1 MLKTL
6 RNKFIKI
13 AMLSVAAVLVVIII
27 SINFANYIQITKTS
41 NTKISL
47 IAQNDGIFPNLS
59 NDKDSPDKNIPNKKR
74 PQTKD
79 ELMERERK
87 LPLES
92 SFDTRYFTV
101 LMRNDGTVIS
111 VDTGKISAVSTS
123 TAKSY
128 AIMLYKDEKSKG
140 YLQQY
145 KYKSFVKEGET
156 SSNILYVFLDCER
169 ELDSFWNTI
178 FASIFISVISYIII
192 FYMVCHFSKKILKP
206 VAESYEKQKRFI
218 TDASHE
224 IKTPLTIIDA
234 NTEIIEMTIGENDW
248 TISTKKQI
256 KRLTDLTEKLVFL
269 SRMDEENTRLEM
281 EEFSLSEALLDTI
294 HPFSSVAKAKGKTL
308 TYDIISDINYYG
320 DEKNIRQLISILL
333 DNALKYSNENGEIS
347 IKLYTLGKNK
357 IITVWN
363 SVENI
368 SSGKHDEL
376 FDRFYRLDESRNSQ
390 TGGFGIGLSVAYAI
404 VKAHKGTIKAK
415 SDDEKSILFTITL

>member
-234 NTEIIEMTIGENDW
+234 NTEIIEMTMGENDW

-376 FDRFYRLDESRNSQ
+376 FDRFYLLDESRNSQ

>member
-1 MLKTL
+1 MRLTAF
-6 RNKFIKI
+6 R
-13 AMLSVAAVLVVIII
+13 
-27 SINFANYIQITKTS
+27 
-41 NTKISL
+41 
-47 IAQNDGIFPNLS
+47 
-59 NDKDSPDKNIPNKKR
+59 KR
-74 PQTKD
+74 
-79 ELMERERK
+79 L
-87 LPLES
+87 
-92 SFDTRYFTV
+92 
-101 LMRNDGTVIS
+101 
-111 VDTGKISAVSTS
+111 
-123 TAKSY
+123 
-128 AIMLYKDEKSKG
+128 
-140 YLQQY
+140 
-145 KYKSFVKEGET
+145 KSFVKEGET

-234 NTEIIEMTIGENDW
+234 NTEIIEMTMGENDW

>member
-234 NTEIIEMTIGENDW
+234 NTEIIEMTMGENDW

>member
-234 NTEIIEMTIGENDW
+234 NTEIIEMTMGENDW
-248 TISTKKQI
+248 AISTKKQI

>member
-92 SFDTRYFTV
+92 SFDTRYFTA

-234 NTEIIEMTIGENDW
+234 NTEIIEMTMGENDW

>member
-234 NTEIIEMTIGENDW
+234 NTEIIEMTMGENDW

-256 KRLTDLTEKLVFL
+256 KRLTDLTEKLIFL

>member
-101 LMRNDGTVIS
+101 LMRNDSTVIS

-128 AIMLYKDEKSKG
+128 AKMLYKDEKSKG

-234 NTEIIEMTIGENDW
+234 NTEIIEMTMGENDW

>member
-178 FASIFISVISYIII
+178 FASIFISVISYINI

-234 NTEIIEMTIGENDW
+234 NTEIIEMTMGENDW

>member
-234 NTEIIEMTIGENDW
+234 NTEIIEMTMGENDW
-248 TISTKKQI
+248 TISTKS
-256 KRLTDLTEKLVFL
+256 RLKGLLTLRKNLFFCQEWTKKIPVLKWKNFL
-269 SRMDEENTRLEM
+269 FPRL
-281 EEFSLSEALLDTI
+281 
-294 HPFSSVAKAKGKTL
+294 
-308 TYDIISDINYYG
+308 YW
-320 DEKNIRQLISILL
+320 IR
-333 DNALKYSNENGEIS
+333 
-347 IKLYTLGKNK
+347 
-357 IITVWN
+357 
-363 SVENI
+363 
-368 SSGKHDEL
+368 
-376 FDRFYRLDESRNSQ
+376 F
-390 TGGFGIGLSVAYAI
+390 
-404 VKAHKGTIKAK
+404 
-415 SDDEKSILFTITL
+415 ILFQVWQKQRERH

>member
-79 ELMERERK
+79 EPMERERK

-234 NTEIIEMTIGENDW
+234 NTEIIEMTMRENDW

>member
-101 LMRNDGTVIS
+101 LTRNDGTVIS

-234 NTEIIEMTIGENDW
+234 NTEIIEMTMGENDW

>member
-101 LMRNDGTVIS
+101 LMRNDSTVIS

-128 AIMLYKDEKSKG
+128 AKMLYKDEKSKG

-206 VAESYEKQKRFI
+206 VAESYKKQKRFI

-234 NTEIIEMTIGENDW
+234 NTEIIEMTMGENDW

>member
-128 AIMLYKDEKSKG
+128 AKMLYKDEKSKG

-234 NTEIIEMTIGENDW
+234 NTEIIEMTMGENDW

>member
-234 NTEIIEMTIGENDW
+234 NTEIIEMTMRENDW